1 MKDNKF
7 AAEHNCKKIT
17 DLMNISNRFRT
28 IILAAICLVYILVR
42 FWDLTTSC
50 LWFDEI
56 FSVHAAEQPWN
67 SLFWFIA
74 QDLIHPPF
82 FYILLKAWMTI
93 GVESISWLRFFPV
106 LLSIIA
112 LVPFLLLCRELKL
125 KFFAIVSALSFFAVN
140 GSLIK
145 YAQEVRMYSLLL
157 CLSLFSM
164 WLFAR
169 FFFRGKN
176 FWLLTIINI
185 LLVYTHYFGWLVVLS
200 EVAAILIMQ
209 RIKIR
214 HILLMFAVAFISFL
228 PWIVAVIQAANIGAD
243 VKQNIGWIA
252 TPGISSILELALDL
266 VEPFY
271 YQQSNANPTSIFIVA
286 VPILLLIL
294 ASKILFYVNWKNVE
308 DKKPFYLL
316 TLFSAV
322 PIIAAFIASWLLPVS
337 VWGSRHLII
346 VFAPTIILSALFLTE
361 IRSKK
366 VKIVF
371 VSILFTLFC
380 AAFFIRLRIDHSQYI
395 WCAWENLAADIRV
408 LESETTEPVKIYVFE
423 ELVAYHF
430 WFALRDSDK
439 FQVNVVKGIE
449 GLTEDAAYFL
459 PRGFETVKTTDESN
473 INGERFWIAFRAEKW
488 ELTSPPLSNL
498 LTKGYKV
505 GEPRV
510 IEAGN
515 LKAFIAEVSKPGH

>member
-1 MKDNKF
+1 
-7 AAEHNCKKIT
+7 
-17 DLMNISNRFRT
+17 MNISNRFRT
-28 IILAAICLVYILVR
+28 VILAAICMVYILVR

-67 SLFWFIA
+67 SLLWFIA

-93 GVESISWLRFFPV
+93 GGESISWLRFFPV

-112 LVPFLLLCRELKL
+112 LVPFLLLCRELKF
-125 KFFAIVSALSFFAVN
+125 KIWTTALALCFFAVN

-145 YAQEVRMYSLLL
+145 YSQEVRMYSLLL
-157 CLSLFSM
+157 CLSLFSL

-169 FFFRGKN
+169 FFNLGKN
-176 FWLLTIINI
+176 FWLLTLINI

-200 EVAAILIMQ
+200 EVVAILILQ

-214 HILLMFAVAFISFL
+214 HILLMSAVAFISFL
-228 PWIVAVIQAANIGAD
+228 PWIVVVIQAANIGAD
-243 VKQNIGWIA
+243 VKQNIGWIS
-252 TPGISSILELALDL
+252 TPGISSIFELALDL

-271 YQQSNANPTSIFIVA
+271 YQQSNANPTSVFIVA

-294 ASKILFYVNWKNVE
+294 AAKILFYVNWKNVE
-308 DKKPFYLL
+308 DKNPFYLL

-322 PIIAAFIASWLLPVS
+322 PIIAAFTASWILPVS
-337 VWGSRHLII
+337 IWGSRHLII
-346 VFAPTIILSALFLTE
+346 VFAPAIILSALFLNE
-361 IRSKK
+361 IRSKT
-366 VKIVF
+366 VRIVL
-371 VSILFTLFC
+371 VSILFTLFG
-380 AAFFIRLRIDHSQYI
+380 AAFLIRLRTDPPQYI
-395 WCAWENLAADIRV
+395 WCAWERLAADLRV
-408 LESETTEPVKIYVFE
+408 AESGATEPARVYVFE
-423 ELVAYHF
+423 DLVAYHF

-459 PRGFETVKTTDESN
+459 PRGFETVKTTDENN

-515 LKAFIAEVSKPGH
+515 QKASIAEVSKPGH